1 MTTMRVASDLAALMV
16 PIGYVG
22 AALAA
27 VFAIVAA
34 VAIVRGAG
42 GLVGGA
48 VGGWIVAALLS
59 FTASFAQ
66 VWMPLILAGA
76 ALASMLLI
84 GGVVRALVNAAGVG
98 RSDSTVEEALP
109 KAVPAAKTAAKT
121 AGVNVT
127 KPVTAKSAVTGS
139 IAIVR

>member
-98 RSDSTVEEALP
+98 RSGSTVEEALP

>member
-1 MTTMRVASDLAALMV
+1 MTTMRVASDLAAVMV

>member
-1 MTTMRVASDLAALMV
+1 
-16 PIGYVG
+16 
-22 AALAA
+22 
-27 VFAIVAA
+27 
-34 VAIVRGAG
+34 
-42 GLVGGA
+42 
-48 VGGWIVAALLS
+48 
-59 FTASFAQ
+59 
-66 VWMPLILAGA
+66 MPLILAGA

-98 RSDSTVEEALP
+98 RADRAIEEPLP
-109 KAVPAAKTAAKT
+109 KAVPAAKIAAKT

>member
-76 ALASMLLI
+76 ALTSMLLI

>member
-1 MTTMRVASDLAALMV
+1 MV

-98 RSDSTVEEALP
+98 RSGSTVEEALP

>member
-98 RSDSTVEEALP
+98 RADSAIEEPLP
-109 KAVPAAKTAAKT
+109 MAVPAAKTAAKT